1 MGNQPIQENGRLT
14 LSMPLHVIAP
24 LQKKIILL
32 KQYPESMVLLAAN
45 VEATALVED
54 RVVVAVA
61 VVAVVAEVVVVIIQY
76 PQELTPTIGLQ
87 KR

>member
-1 MGNQPIQENGRLT
+1 MGNQPIQGNGRLT

-61 VVAVVAEVVVVIIQY
+61 AVVVEVVVVLIQY